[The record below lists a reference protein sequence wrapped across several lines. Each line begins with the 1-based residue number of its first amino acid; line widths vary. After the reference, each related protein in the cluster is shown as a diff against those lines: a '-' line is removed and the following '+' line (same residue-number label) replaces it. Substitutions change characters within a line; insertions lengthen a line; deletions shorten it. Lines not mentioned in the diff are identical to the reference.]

1 MRIIFARG
9 KILKYWLLTESQF
22 LAKEKASARSGIAA
36 VVSEDFQF
44 LLRIHNLGK
53 NRNLTPWLR
62 RRQSLRA
69 DVPLRLQDKTVQQL
83 RVHELVPF
91 IQAARRGV
99 TTEPVEIRIHSLG
112 DRSVVHTEQAGFL
125 SAETVQTDSSEFRS
139 MLAALR
145 KKYRSV
151 RLTVLGKNLATMK
164 RIIGFGLQLPVS
176 FYREGMARPDLEN
189 PREMREVLVLS
200 NISGAPLA
208 HVGKHLDFWSRGI
221 PGFRFR
227 HIFGQL
233 TRKRVEGAMVQRAWD
248 CIIYRGHGRA
258 RSGGI
263 YLELSDGLWKV
274 PRLVSALYIHLACL
288 TNFHKLELDD
298 LPAPRLVTPVSLLP
312 DFEDRRLVEIFF
324 DRYKVSGS
332 IDLSMRALQNQFP
345 QFMAFTRGA

>member
-1 MRIIFARG
+1 MN
-9 KILKYWLLTESQF
+9 YWLLTESQF
-22 LAKEKASARSGIAA
+22 LAKDKAGARAGIAA

-44 LLRIHNLGK
+44 LLRIQNLDK

-62 RRQSLRA
+62 RRQSIRA
-69 DVPLRLQDKTVQQL
+69 DVPIRLQNTSPQQI

-91 IQAARRGV
+91 IQVARRGV

-139 MLAALR
+139 MLVALR

-151 RLTVLGKNLATMK
+151 RLTVLGKNLATVK
-164 RIIGFGLQLPVS
+164 RIIGFGLQIPVA
-176 FYREGMARPDLEN
+176 FYREGMAKLDLEN

-200 NISGAPLA
+200 NISGLPLA
-208 HVGKHLDFWSRGI
+208 HVEKNLDFWSRGI

-233 TRKRVEGAMVQRAWD
+233 TRKRIENAMVQRAWD
-248 CIIYRGHGRA
+248 CVIYRGHGRA
-258 RSGGI
+258 RTGGI
-263 YLELSDGLWKV
+263 YLELADGLFKV
-274 PRLVSALYIHLACL
+274 PKLLCSLYIHLACL
-288 TNFHKLELDD
+288 GNFHKLELED
-298 LPAPRLVTPVSLLP
+298 LPAPRLVTPVNLLP

-324 DRYKVSGS
+324 ERYKVCGS
-332 IDLSMRALQNQFP
+332 IDLALRALQNQFP
-345 QFMAFTRGA
+345 QFMAFSTGG